1 MAFVG
6 KLWGRYVRALESYPL
21 TTKSVTNAGLMI
33 TGDVIAQKFI
43 EEKKSTKENNN
54 VKHSI
59 SLCINPTLRFWVWT
73 S

>member
-6 KLWGRYVRALESYPL
+6 KLWGRYVRVLESYPL

-33 TGDVIAQKFI
+33 TGDVIAQKCI

-54 VKHSI
+54 VNIPFPLLYS
-59 SLCINPTLRFWVWT
+59 SNFRFWVWT